1 MRRLLF
7 FRTPWTA
14 LALGAT
20 FPIRSTGTTRTT
32 GTTTTRRS
40 SRSEFFLGE
49 FAVTILVEFQQGRCG
64 SLNFVGIQKAVM
76 VLIEGL
82 HQWGDH
88 ARPSARTFRT
98 AGRLGAIFILG
109 DGGESCA
116 SQCQCQ

>member
-7 FRTPWTA
+7 FRTRRTP
-14 LALGAT
+14 LALRAT
-20 FPIRSTGTTRTT
+20 FPIGSTRSTRSTTA
-32 GTTTTRRS
+32 RRA

-49 FAVTILVEFQQGRCG
+49 LAVTVLVELQESGRG
-64 SLNFVGIQKAVM
+64 SLNFVGIQNAVM